1 MSRVYR
7 AGPRVWWQE
16 REGRKMQDWNVTK
29 YKYEVLLHLY
39 TLLQLRGEVN
49 TQHIQRPFYFIK
61 RLVKFRLYCS
71 IATFTS
77 GLNTCMTFKEEEVLF
92 LCFSSSQTSDVSVQL
107 VKSAEASRS
116 QTNQ

>member
-1 MSRVYR
+1 
-7 AGPRVWWQE
+7 
-16 REGRKMQDWNVTK
+16 MQDWNVTK

-61 RLVKFRLYCS
+61 HLVKFRLYCS

-116 QTNQ
+116 QTN